1 MADFVHRTTKQ
12 HIVSR
17 DQTELP
23 DQPWENFYIIN
34 PDLSAVAGVPN
45 RYWKITGD
53 SITEMSQAEKDAVD
67 NAALQASRDALANQI
82 DQVEDVLRASL
93 LSILDEFNAHADK
106 INAILDSA
114 DAATSLADFKTRMAA
129 VTDYPQ
135 RTIAQLKTTIRNKL
149 GS

>member
-1 MADFVHRTTKQ
+1 MADVVNRTTKQ
-12 HIVSR
+12 YLQSVN
-17 DQTELP
+17 TP
-23 DQPWENFYIIN
+23 DYPVGQWIIN

-53 SITEMSQAEKDAVD
+53 SITEMSQAEKDALD

-82 DQVEDVLRASL
+82 DQVEDVLRATL
-93 LSILDEFNAHADK
+93 LTVLDEFNAHAAK
-106 INAILDSA
+106 INAILTAA
-114 DAATSLADFKTRMAA
+114 DNATNLNDFKTAMLAI
-129 VTDYPQ
+129 TDYPQ